1 MFALYY
7 YRNVDILSKLL
18 CNIQWRCSLLCSPLY
33 LKLFSKCWKWFILL
47 TNEDLS
53 EEKRKEKVEIYI
65 YLYKVKRRQIIKP
78 ESILRSNFLNNLKL
92 RLQKYQEN
100 VAFLAELKI
109 KILFKHASLIENLY
123 YMEPFFLWVFIQCEI
138 IFLKKM
144 YISFHRWRV
153 KKLFMLN
160 FS

>member
-1 MFALYY
+1 M
-7 YRNVDILSKLL
+7 
-18 CNIQWRCSLLCSPLY
+18 
-33 LKLFSKCWKWFILL
+33 

-109 KILFKHASLIENLY
+109 KILFKHASLIKY
-123 YMEPFFLWVFIQCEI
+123 IFFCFFRASFSCEFHPVWDYFSLQCLSLLI
-138 IFLKKM
+138 G
-144 YISFHRWRV
+144 WRV
-153 KKLFMLN
+153 KKLVLLN
-160 FS
+160 FTWTLTIGLYLRFEDEFNIENTNFRKLTGNGNHSREKLLNLF

>member
-1 MFALYY
+1 M
-7 YRNVDILSKLL
+7 
-18 CNIQWRCSLLCSPLY
+18 
-33 LKLFSKCWKWFILL
+33 L

-109 KILFKHASLIENLY
+109 KILFKHASLIKY
-123 YMEPFFLWVFIQCEI
+123 IFFCFFRASFSCEFSSSVRLFFSTVFISIDRVTCQKTSFVKFYVNFNNWFIFEI
-138 IFLKKM
+138 RGWI
-144 YISFHRWRV
+144 
-153 KKLFMLN
+153 
-160 FS
+160 